1 MGLLDIFSKQPQ
13 ETHHLVR
20 LPSGTVTVD
29 AQGNI
34 ITSTLPRSFP
44 EDLVHEIAAHV
55 LELFRGA
62 KTAQSPLTEM
72 VIQFASLKITA
83 REQRGGALIF
93 LAPETGK

>member
-1 MGLLDIFSKQPQ
+1 MGFLDIFSKPQ

-29 AQGNI
+29 SQGNI
-34 ITSTLPRSFP
+34 ITSTLPRAFP
-44 EDLVHEIAAHV
+44 EPLVHEIASHV

-62 KTAQSPLTEM
+62 KSAQLPLTEM

-93 LAPETGK
+93 LAPEAGK